1 MAIVIEQINRSGQV
15 LHTHVFNQQRV
26 LIGRGFGCDL
36 VLQDPHVDAQHL
48 NIELDLEHHSLQAQE
63 MRTTNG
69 TWLLESK
76 GRAPNYRRRRS
87 LLEGDSFHS
96 GQVFLLG
103 QVLLR
108 IYESRHAVP
117 PAVRLSRWEAASHT
131 LSHAWVFISAALAL
145 ILLSVYDSYLSTPH
159 AEDFYQH
166 GRMAAYGLL
175 GSLIYAGGWALVGK
189 ILRHEGH
196 FALHLSMALLALVA
210 WQAVLLLQP
219 IWAYNLSLWRY
230 ADLLQVAIGA
240 LLTFVIV
247 YVALYFS
254 CNLGRY
260 LRPSVALLPAL
271 VLLIPPLVG
280 ILNRPDFSPRPP
292 YDRSLASPAW
302 QLRAS
307 TDHQGFLEVSETLY
321 QKAAENT
328 ADDS

>member
-15 LHTHVFNQQRV
+15 LRTHVFNQRRV

-36 VLQDPHVDAQHL
+36 VLQDPHLEAQHL
-48 NIELDLEHHSLQAQE
+48 CLELDLESHALHAEE

-76 GRAPNYRRRRS
+76 NRVPIYRRRQS
-87 LLEGDSFHS
+87 LIEGVSFYS

-103 QVLLR
+103 QTLLR

-117 PAVRLSRWEAASHT
+117 PALPLSRWEAISHA
-131 LSHAWVFISAALAL
+131 LSHAWVYISAALAL
-145 ILLSVYDSYLSTPH
+145 IILSVYDSYLTNPH
-159 AEDFYQH
+159 AEDLYQH
-166 GRMAAYGLL
+166 GRIAAYGLL
-175 GSLIYAGGWALVGK
+175 GSLAYAGCWALVGK

-196 FALHLSMALLALVA
+196 FALHLSLALLALVV

-219 IWAYNLSLWRY
+219 IWAYNFSIWRY
-230 ADLLQVAIGA
+230 ADLLQVTITAF
-240 LLTFVIV
+240 LTFSII

-254 CNLGRY
+254 CNLGR
-260 LRPSVALLPAL
+260 LVRPFVALLPAL

-302 QLRAS
+302 QWRAS
-307 TDHQGFLEVSETLY
+307 VDHEDFLELSEKLY
-321 QKAAENT
+321 QLAAES
-328 ADDS
+328 ADGS